1 MYLVKIISWYY
12 FTLNNFGDYTLSSE
26 HWENFSFSLKYI
38 FHALIEIYDE
48 NNYPHKQCYT
58 KNWTTWTKQKSP
70 CENVI

>member
-58 KNWTTWTKQKSP
+58 N
-70 CENVI
+70 N